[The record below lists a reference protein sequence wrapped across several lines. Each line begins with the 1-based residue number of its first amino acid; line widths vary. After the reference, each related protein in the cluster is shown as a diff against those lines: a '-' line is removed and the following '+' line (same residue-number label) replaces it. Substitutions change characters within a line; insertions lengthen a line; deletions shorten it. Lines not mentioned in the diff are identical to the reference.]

1 MLKKETGATVTIPV
15 LPERAR
21 SECAR
26 SMGAVGI
33 VTATPRDEAH
43 SLRPRWAAF
52 LNILS
57 GALVI
62 GEQLASLWPSR
73 TTLGFAM
80 ASGQAF
86 LAPRFEVCWKM
97 HLGQV

>member
-1 MLKKETGATVTIPV
+1 MLKKASSFV
-15 LPERAR
+15 LASLKASTYGKEYASASR
-21 SECAR
+21 
-26 SMGAVGI
+26 
-33 VTATPRDEAH
+33 

-57 GALVI
+57 GAQVI
-62 GEQLASLWPSR
+62 GEQSASLWPSR
-73 TTLGFAM
+73 TPLDFAM

>member
-52 LNILS
+52 LNILQE
-57 GALVI
+57 LH
-62 GEQLASLWPSR
+62 SLQGWFDSPAVQRLS
-73 TTLGFAM
+73 
-80 ASGQAF
+80 
-86 LAPRFEVCWKM
+86 
-97 HLGQV
+97 

>member
-1 MLKKETGATVTIPV
+1 MLKKASSFV
-15 LPERAR
+15 LASLNASTYRKEYA
-21 SECAR
+21 SAF
-26 SMGAVGI
+26 
-33 VTATPRDEAH
+33 H

-73 TTLGFAM
+73 TPLGFAM
-80 ASGQAF
+80 ASG
-86 LAPRFEVCWKM
+86 
-97 HLGQV
+97 